1 MQRTNHGEGVGVGVD
16 GRELGEDAQRP
27 AIRPQGG
34 RGDVEREQPIRRRR
48 HAGHIMITLFIGE
61 ESSVLD
67 KIENLQ
73 KIDPQQLQE
82 FKRLM
87 TDEVIP
93 EIIKVVEERRVR
105 AAESR
110 LWQLKC

>member
-1 MQRTNHGEGVGVGVD
+1 M
-16 GRELGEDAQRP
+16 AK
-27 AIRPQGG
+27 
-34 RGDVEREQPIRRRR
+34 GD
-48 HAGHIMITLFIGE
+48 E

>member
-1 MQRTNHGEGVGVGVD
+1 MTKV
-16 GRELGEDAQRP
+16 
-27 AIRPQGG
+27 
-34 RGDVEREQPIRRRR
+34 
-48 HAGHIMITLFIGE
+48 E

-67 KIENLQ
+67 KIDTL
-73 KIDPQQLQE
+73 KKVDPQALQE

-93 EIIKVVEERRVR
+93 EIVKVVEERRLR

-110 LWQLKC
+110 HWQLKC

>member
-1 MQRTNHGEGVGVGVD
+1 
-16 GRELGEDAQRP
+16 
-27 AIRPQGG
+27 
-34 RGDVEREQPIRRRR
+34 
-48 HAGHIMITLFIGE
+48 MITLFIGE

>member
-1 MQRTNHGEGVGVGVD
+1 MAKV
-16 GRELGEDAQRP
+16 
-27 AIRPQGG
+27 
-34 RGDVEREQPIRRRR
+34 
-48 HAGHIMITLFIGE
+48 E

-67 KIENLQ
+67 KIDNLK

-87 TDEVIP
+87 TEEVIP
-93 EIIKVVEERRVR
+93 EIVKVVEERRVR